1 MKIYS
6 INRDNY
12 GNHQHILNRVLNN
25 SNLLG
30 VFSDNCIHCQNMK
43 PEWDKL
49 KHRFNNDNS
58 KAGMVELNSDILDKV
73 NNSNIKRKING
84 FPTIMIIKKG
94 KPYKEYNGNRSSD
107 DMYNFCKLHLT
118 EKKSKKSKKGK
129 KSKRRKSKRGKKSI
143 VNKKNKTI
151 KKLKLKLKGG

>member
-12 GNHQHILNRVLNN
+12 GNHEHILNKVLNN

-43 PEWDKL
+43 PEWNKL
-49 KHRFNNDNS
+49 QHRLKNENN
-58 KAGMVELNSDILDKV
+58 KAGMVELNSDMLDKV
-73 NNSNIKRKING
+73 NNSRIKEKING

-94 KPYKEYNGNRSSD
+94 KPYKEYSGNRSCD
-107 DMYNFCKLHLT
+107 DMYNFSKLHLSQ
-118 EKKSKKSKKGK
+118 EKIKKSKKSKKAK
-129 KSKRRKSKRGKKSI
+129 KSKKSKKTNNSKKS
-143 VNKKNKTI
+143 KKNNSI
-151 KKLKLKLKGG
+151 KKFKLRGG